1 MRLSG
6 KWFLFSTGSVKLTI
20 PSVIRGIIETPGVDL
35 HHLRRF
41 AKLGDLPEHLR
52 TRLSHLA
59 IETEPPLPVAP
70 DLYLLIGPTGSVALA
85 ELKTSLLGVLGK
97 TNIDDLI
104 ICSTTVPLLA
114 PTSHEQAIVW
124 SRSHWPT
131 VYKKS
136 NPFGPHPS
144 IISRAESEMI
154 DSLHAWMDLA
164 IRSAARSKLEGL
176 GAPIGAV
183 IVARTGQ
190 NARVVAVAGD
200 GRWKGQ
206 RGDSVGNVMAHATL
220 RAIGMVARKLK
231 AAKGMENLKPTAM
244 ISHSDKPNAYLD
256 YPLFPEEQAAFEDVN
271 VSRNGYLCHDLE
283 IYLTHEPCVMCSMA
297 LLHSRFGRV
306 VFGQRMPET
315 GGLCSDEQSPGYGLF
330 WRKELNWCLL
340 AWQLEMDDGKKLAD
354 LSPLVEV

>member
-6 KWFLFSTGSVKLTI
+6 KWFFVSTVVAKLTV
-20 PSVIRGIIETPGVDL
+20 SRVIRGIIEAPEL
-35 HHLRRF
+35 NLQHLRRF

-52 TRLSHLA
+52 TLLSHWT
-59 IETEPPLPVAP
+59 IEAEPPLPVTP
-70 DLYLLIGPTGSVALA
+70 DLYLLIGPTSSVALA
-85 ELKTSLLGVLGK
+85 ELKTSLLAVLEG
-97 TNIDDLI
+97 TIIDDLI
-104 ICSTTVPLLA
+104 ICSTNVPLLA
-114 PTSHEQAIVW
+114 PTSHEQAMLW

-154 DSLHAWMDLA
+154 VSLHAWMGLA
-164 IRSAARSKLEGL
+164 IRSAARSKSEGL

-183 IVARTGQ
+183 IVARAGQ
-190 NARVVAVAGD
+190 NSHVVAVAGD
-200 GRWKGQ
+200 GRWKDQKRDG
-206 RGDSVGNVMAHATL
+206 VGNVMAHATL
-220 RAIGMVARKLK
+220 RAIGMVSRKLK
-231 AAKGMENLKPTAM
+231 VAKSTECMEPAAITSPN
-244 ISHSDKPNAYLD
+244 DKQNVYLD
-256 YPLFPEEQAAFEDVN
+256 YPLFSEEQAAFEDDN

-306 VFGQRMPET
+306 VFGQRMPRT
-315 GGLCSDEQSPGYGLF
+315 GGLCSDETSLGYGLF

-340 AWQLEMDDGKKLAD
+340 AWQLEIGDGKELTD